1 MAYTFEQLHAMTVH
15 QLRDIAKDIQHD
27 AVHGFSTMHK
37 EKLVPAIC
45 QALGVEAHV
54 HHQVV
59 GVDKRG
65 IKAQIREL
73 KKQRDAAILAKNA
86 AELKDTRRRIKLLK
100 KSLRKAMV

>member
-73 KKQRDAAILAKNA
+73 KKQRDAAIQAKNA